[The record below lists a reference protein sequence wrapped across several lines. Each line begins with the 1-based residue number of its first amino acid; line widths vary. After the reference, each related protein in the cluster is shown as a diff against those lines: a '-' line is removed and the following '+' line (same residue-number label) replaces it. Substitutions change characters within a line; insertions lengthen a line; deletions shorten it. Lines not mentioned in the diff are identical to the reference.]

1 MKLIKLTENYKN
13 EWKSLIDEFEKNQE
27 KIIPLGMRGSS
38 NSFLDFLIES
48 ENNSKGINLSNGI
61 VPSDIYFL
69 VKDKSKF
76 LIGAIDIR
84 HYLNEKLLK
93 SGGNIGYGVRPSE
106 RNKGY
111 ATQMLALA
119 LEKCKEMQIPRIL
132 ITCSKDNIA
141 SANVIINNGGIL
153 ENEIIENGVIKQ
165 RYWISL

>member
-13 EWKSLIDEFEKNQE
+13 EWKSLIDEFETNQE

-38 NSFLDFLIES
+38 SSFLDFLIES

-69 VKDKSKF
+69 VKDKSNF

-84 HYLNEKLLK
+84 HYLNDKLLK
-93 SGGNIGYGVRPSE
+93 SGGNVGYGVRPSE

-111 ATQMLALA
+111 ATQILALA
-119 LEKCKEMQIPRIL
+119 LKNVKRCKYP
-132 ITCSKDNIA
+132 KF
-141 SANVIINNGGIL
+141 
-153 ENEIIENGVIKQ
+153 
-165 RYWISL
+165 